1 MTTLKKIGQQI
12 SRNNVTPS
20 VVLLF
25 LLFCAQASIR
35 SHNININLNVEND
48 FFILLHFSTSVGKAK
63 MCFHGL
69 FKPTD
74 Y

>member
-1 MTTLKKIGQQI
+1 MTTLKKKIGKQI

-25 LLFCAQASIR
+25 LLFCAQALIR
-35 SHNININLNVEND
+35 SHNIIINLNVEND
-48 FFILLHFSTSVGKAK
+48 ILLHFSTSVGKAK
-63 MCFHGL
+63 MCFNGV
-69 FKPTD
+69 FKTTD